1 ARRRRPVVQS
11 GDESHAVHAQSTGRE
26 RLRRGRGDRGTGS
39 IDERGDGCAG
49 NLRRQAS
56 RHACVAA
63 SRVAGDSK
71 RACARVIIMYT
82 FEYQLPKT
90 LADAAKALTST
101 GGKPLAGGQSLVAA
115 MKLRLAQPGTLG
127 DLRGISELA
136 GIRKEGDALVIGA

>member
-26 RLRRGRGDRGTGS
+26 RLRRGRGDRGSGS

-63 SRVAGDSK
+63 SRVAGNSK
-71 RACARVIIMYT
+71 RTCARVIIMYT

-90 LADAAKALTST
+90 LAHVAKALTST
-101 GGKPLAGGQSLVAA
+101 NGKLLAGVQSMDEVMKIHFTQRGMLV
-115 MKLRLAQPGTLG
+115 
-127 DLRGISELA
+127 E
-136 GIRKEGDALVIGA
+136 